1 MPERIVACEKHIG
14 INAVIITKNMRTR
27 LVLMV
32 KSAIVVCKMLG
43 CFLFS
48 WIVVTVSKNR
58 AVTEVWEEALIAA
71 AAAAEAAAAAAAV
84 AAAAAAAAVAAA
96 VAAAGQ
102 LKVTC
107 GMYILKISH
116 PVQMSLTMGR
126 VVTEKSG

>member
-1 MPERIVACEKHIG
+1 MPVRIVPCEIHIG
-14 INAVIITKNMRTR
+14 INAVGITKHLRTR

-48 WIVVTVSKNR
+48 WMVVTVSKTR
-58 AVTEVWEEALIAA
+58 AVTLVWEEALIAA
-71 AAAAEAAAAAAAV
+71 AAAEAA
-84 AAAAAAAAVAAA
+84 AAA

-107 GMYILKISH
+107 GMYILEISH
-116 PVQMSLTMGR
+116 PVQESLTFCR
-126 VVTEKSG
+126 IVTKKSG